1 MTTQEL
7 ETFDVINI
15 NNVVSTLLLGD
26 PDNFRAD
33 VLKYAAGKL
42 CFEDLYTR
50 AIDCNVWPEKH
61 FEVKKLET
69 RIRKS
74 NQEGLEGFGLFD
86 TQEEMF

>member
-26 PDNFRAD
+26 PENFRSD

-50 AIDCNVWPEKH
+50 AIDCNVWPGE
-61 FEVKKLET
+61 LDQIIDET
-69 RIRKS
+69 EAECIR
-74 NQEGLEGFGLFD
+74 ETFIDDFFYGDE
-86 TQEEMF
+86 